1 MIMMRA
7 VIFICI
13 CVIMGACGCS
23 TKDVRPELEA
33 ILRPQAVEN
42 PYDKHLPS
50 APDEGCVKLR
60 SKNIGPLF
68 KAFADM
74 PEAHLP
80 HARTGGIKPIVTDDD
95 AWLNGENLVRVV
107 SDENMFVDTL
117 HHSYPYLR
125 PHANDLLKEIGKR
138 FSDSLAAR
146 GGGAY
151 RLKVTSLLRTPRT
164 VKALRR
170 VNRNASEE
178 SAHSYATTFDISYS
192 KFICDDAGQ
201 THRTFEDL
209 KNLLAEIV
217 YDLRAEGRCK
227 VKIERRQAC
236 MHITACK
243 PSSID
248 YPYVIP

>member
-1 MIMMRA
+1 MMR
-7 VIFICI
+7 VVLYFTICLI
-13 CVIMGACGCS
+13 LGACGGS
-23 TKDVRPELEA
+23 PKDIRPELEG
-33 ILRPQAVEN
+33 ILRPQSSPN
-42 PYDKHLPS
+42 PYDTHLGS
-50 APDEGCVKLR
+50 APDGGCVKLR

-68 KAFADM
+68 KAFGDL
-74 PEAHLP
+74 PDAHMP
-80 HARTGGIKPIVTDDD
+80 HAKGAGIKPIVSDAD
-95 AWLNGENLVRVV
+95 AWYNGQNLVRVE
-107 SDENMFVDTL
+107 SDPNLFIDTL
-117 HHSYPYLR
+117 HHSYPYLL
-125 PHANDLLKEIGKR
+125 PHARDLLKEIGQR
-138 FSDSLAAR
+138 FSDSLEAR

-192 KFICDDAGQ
+192 KFICDDASQ

-209 KNLLAEIV
+209 KNLLAEVV

-227 VKIERRQAC
+227 VKIERHQAC

-243 PSSID
+243 PSPLD
-248 YPYVIP
+248 YPYVLP

>member
-1 MIMMRA
+1 MTR
-7 VIFICI
+7 VIFCVII
-13 CVIMGACGCS
+13 CVMLVACGGRR
-23 TKDVRPELEA
+23 DVRPELEA
-33 ILRPQAVEN
+33 ILKPAVTTN
-42 PYDKHLPS
+42 PYDSHLPA
-50 APDEGCVKLR
+50 APDEGCVRLR
-60 SKNIGPLF
+60 SKNVGPLF
-68 KAFADM
+68 KTFADL
-74 PEAHLP
+74 PDAHLP
-80 HARTGGIKPIVTDDD
+80 HAKAAGIKPIVTDDD
-95 AWLNGENLVRVV
+95 AWHNGRNLVRVK
-107 SDENMFVDTL
+107 SNNRLFVDTL

-125 PHANDLLKEIGKR
+125 RHAYDLLQEIGER
-138 FSDSLAAR
+138 FGDSLAAR

-164 VKALRR
+164 VRALRR

-192 KFICDDAGQ
+192 KFICDDASQ

-227 VKIERRQAC
+227 VKIERHQAC

-243 PSSID
+243 PNPNE